1 MKTSRAKR
9 GAAGFTLIELLV
21 VIAIIALLVS
31 ILIPALQQARETS
44 RTVAC
49 SINFKSIGQ
58 GLALYALD
66 FKDRI
71 WEAGSGGVVNGQA
84 QPLRFW
90 YAQPRNQRQNAAP
103 PTNPVVLGPAFTYL
117 SNVDRVFECPTNKR
131 RARTTFTM
139 SPTDPHWQNPQNQ
152 MQVVLLNE
160 FLSTRSLNF
169 DYTMATGVSGAKMGT
184 FVQAGWNRPNPAWTA
199 QTGRPASLTNPTTMR
214 PLKGVPIYIEEDGLW
229 WNAQSPDGLW
239 SNWDQ
244 ISTRHQKRGHM
255 LFLGGEVEAFET
267 LVGPDP
273 NTQNDAGDLAA
284 NDFYV
289 TTNGSRWFQM
299 APSWPANPRPF
310 GWLDSPR

>member
-1 MKTSRAKR
+1 MSKHATR
-9 GAAGFTLIELLV
+9 GGFTLIELLV

-31 ILIPALQQARETS
+31 ILIPALSQARETS

-58 GLALYALD
+58 GLALYAND

-71 WEAGSGGVVNGQA
+71 WEAGSGGTINNIR

-90 YAQPRNQRQNAAP
+90 YAQPRNQRLDWSP
-103 PTNPVVLGPAFTYL
+103 LSNPVVLGPAFTYL
-117 SNVDRVFECPTNKR
+117 SNVDRVFECASNKR
-131 RARTTFTM
+131 KARTKVTIDPNDPFWQ
-139 SPTDPHWQNPQNQ
+139 TDVGQ
-152 MQVVLLNE
+152 MQTVLLRE
-160 FLSTRSLNF
+160 FLSQRALNF
-169 DYTMATGVSGAKMGT
+169 DYTMVTGVSGAKMGT
-184 FVQAGWNRPNPAWTA
+184 FVQAGWNRPNAGWTG
-199 QTGRPASLTNPTTMR
+199 QTRRDLSVTNPTNMQ
-214 PLKGVPIYIEEDGLW
+214 PLKGVPVFIEEDIDW
-229 WNAQSPDGLW
+229 WNAKGPDGLW
-239 SNWDQ
+239 SNLDQ

-273 NTQNDAGDLAA
+273 NSQNDVGDLFA

-289 TTNGSRWFQM
+289 TTNGSRWFQL
-299 APSWPANPRPF
+299 APSWPAWPRPF